1 MRNRHTVVAALTG
14 LTLLMPAAHL
24 TNAYAVDGA
33 QANDAQGQ
41 NASTS
46 ANNAPQANKA
56 GVAAPL
62 TQSDVDD
69 AQKTAQE
76 KQQVAQGAKEQLAA
90 KQQQVTQKQAELADA
105 QQKLEGAK
113 EAEEQA
119 KRAEAE
125 KFQQLE
131 QAKQAE
137 KEAQE
142 AVDTKTEAHKQ
153 LTEQRTRLVDEQ
165 KTALEEA
172 KRKMNEA
179 QDDSIAKERLK
190 NEADAALANYKDKV
204 AKTRKD
210 ISSLPGKII
219 QATGELEQAQIK
231 KLQATLEKQKLEKNG
246 NQHDQNT
253 QTKLATLTKTIA
265 EQEEAI
271 KQKKQIA
278 QALTEQ
284 HIEAKDTLQKAE
296 TETKK
301 LEQKAQEAQQN
312 YTAANETHNT
322 LTEKLATLKQEQQA
336 ALTAL
341 DGSIAQ
347 AAQELEGLKKTL
359 TEKTGLQ
366 EKAQEAHEQAVNNK
380 NKLEQDR
387 EVQERAL
394 APLQTAVQEMS
405 KELEQNK
412 QQVQKLEAE
421 AQQAQQ
427 HAQQVQQTY
436 TQQQAANKQAQNNA
450 QGNTQAQNP
459 QTGSG
464 TGPTNAP
471 SQPQGSGS
479 AAGSGSGTG
488 QNTPGAN
495 AGTGQTSPGAN
506 AGTGQSSPGAT
517 QNAPGATQNTPQQG
531 DTQTGAA
538 NTKPSAPKQPQTNA
552 KDNTM
557 HHTQSLSAGI
567 TPPSINANGA
577 NAMHANNKR
586 DTMAL
591 AAHTQTNYAKDAD
604 ATSKNANAAM
614 PKTGD
619 SAAVT
624 LALTLFAAG
633 VTTLGARKLYNRNV
647 RKASKNQ

>member
-24 TNAYAVDGA
+24 TNAYAVNDA

-41 NASTS
+41 NTSTR
-46 ANNAPQANKA
+46 ANNAPQTNKA
-56 GVAAPL
+56 GAVAPL

-90 KQQQVTQKQAELADA
+90 KQQQVAQKQAELTEA
-105 QQKLEGAK
+105 QKNLEKAK

-119 KRAEAE
+119 KHAEAE

-137 KEAQE
+137 KDAQA

-347 AAQELEGLKKTL
+347 AAQELDGLKKTL

-436 TQQQAANKQAQNNA
+436 AQQQAANNQAQNN
-450 QGNTQAQNP
+450 TQAHSP
-459 QTGSG
+459 QTGAGANS
-464 TGPTNAP
+464 TNTP
-471 SQPQGSGS
+471 SQPQGAGGATGS
-479 AAGSGSGTG
+479 
-488 QNTPGAN
+488 N
-495 AGTGQTSPGAN
+495 AGAGKTTPGAN

>member
-24 TNAYAVDGA
+24 TNAYAVDDA
-33 QANDAQGQ
+33 QGHDAQGQ
-41 NASTS
+41 TTPTSTTNA
-46 ANNAPQANKA
+46 QQGNKA
-56 GVAAPL
+56 GAVAPL

-90 KQQQVTQKQAELADA
+90 KQQQVAQKQAELTEA
-105 QQKLEGAK
+105 QKNLEKAK

-119 KRAEAE
+119 KHAEAE

-137 KEAQE
+137 KEAQG

-347 AAQELEGLKKTL
+347 AAQELDGLKKTL

-436 TQQQAANKQAQNNA
+436 AQQQAANNQAQNN
-450 QGNTQAQNP
+450 TQAHSP
-459 QTGSG
+459 QTGAGANS
-464 TGPTNAP
+464 TNTP
-471 SQPQGSGS
+471 SQPQGAGGATGS
-479 AAGSGSGTG
+479 NAGAGKTTPGTNQNTPRTG
-488 QNTPGAN
+488 QNA
-495 AGTGQTSPGAN
+495 
-506 AGTGQSSPGAT
+506 
-517 QNAPGATQNTPQQG
+517 PQQG
-531 DTQTGAA
+531 NTQTGAA
-538 NTKPSAPKQPQTNA
+538 NTKPSAPKQPQANA
-552 KDNTM
+552 HGNAM
-557 HHTQSLSAGI
+557 HQTQSLSAGI
-567 TPPSINANGA
+567 TPPSVSANGA

-591 AAHTQTNYAKDAD
+591 AAHTQTNYAKDAG

-633 VTTLGARKLYNRNV
+633 VTTLGARKLYS
-647 RKASKNQ
+647 RKACNASKRQ

>member
-24 TNAYAVDGA
+24 TNAYAVNDA

-41 NASTS
+41 NTSTR
-46 ANNAPQANKA
+46 ANNAPQTNKA
-56 GVAAPL
+56 GAVAPL

-90 KQQQVTQKQAELADA
+90 KQQQVAQKQAELTEA
-105 QQKLEGAK
+105 QKNLEKAK

-119 KRAEAE
+119 KHAEAE

-137 KEAQE
+137 KDAQA

-347 AAQELEGLKKTL
+347 AAQELDGLKKTL

-436 TQQQAANKQAQNNA
+436 AQQQAANNQAQNN
-450 QGNTQAQNP
+450 TQAHSP
-459 QTGSG
+459 QTGAGANS
-464 TGPTNAP
+464 TNTP
-471 SQPQGSGS
+471 SQPQGAGGATGS
-479 AAGSGSGTG
+479 NAGAGKTTPGTNQNTPRTG
-488 QNTPGAN
+488 QNA
-495 AGTGQTSPGAN
+495 
-506 AGTGQSSPGAT
+506 
-517 QNAPGATQNTPQQG
+517 PQQG
-531 DTQTGAA
+531 NTQTGAA
-538 NTKPSAPKQPQTNA
+538 NTKPSAPKQPQANA
-552 KDNTM
+552 HGNAM
-557 HHTQSLSAGI
+557 HQTQSLSAGI
-567 TPPSINANGA
+567 TPPSVSANGA

-591 AAHTQTNYAKDAD
+591 AAHTQTNYAKDAG

-633 VTTLGARKLYNRNV
+633 VTTLGARKLYS
-647 RKASKNQ
+647 RKACNASKRQ